1 LHEAKDVIPGHFESI
16 SKKIGA
22 EHPDFGRFGKLAR
35 HPRCP
40 KKEEQEKNPAA
51 GFNTVDAMRSEFR
64 NVRENRA
71 SNLK

>member
-1 LHEAKDVIPGHFESI
+1 LHEAIDVIPGHFESI
-16 SKKIGA
+16 SEEIGLENPA
-22 EHPDFGRFGKLAR
+22 CKRVGKLAR